1 MLAVVSPRE
10 AMEYID
16 AFCLGAVMQEDP
28 YLEQFGSLP
37 DEPPD
42 EDPCWD
48 APVSDAEPKE
58 EAPPP
63 LEQGLLFDFPQS
75 EPKEAAHP
83 PAKPKAVAPSERRA
97 PTAPPHSTPTPYTPA
112 HIPYRQWLDI
122 FCGDTTLALFY
133 FNHQAIKE

>member
-1 MLAVVSPRE
+1 MLKVVSPRE
-10 AMEYID
+10 AIEYID

-48 APVSDAEPKE
+48 AAPDREEKPK
-58 EAPPP
+58 PM
-63 LEQGLLFDFPQS
+63 EQGLLFDFPTPS
-75 EPKEAAHP
+75 PKGDQASAHP
-83 PAKPKAVAPSERRA
+83 QHKAKPTARTDIPAKPSALK
-97 PTAPPHSTPTPYTPA
+97 PYVPA

-122 FCGDTTLALFY
+122 FCGDSTLALFY

>member
-1 MLAVVSPRE
+1 MFVSPS
-10 AMEYID
+10 D
-16 AFCLGAVMQEDP
+16 AATMINDFCIGAVMQEDP

-42 EDPCWD
+42 ENPCWD
-48 APVSDAEPKE
+48 STVAKAEPKE

-63 LEQGLLFDFPQS
+63 LEQGLLFDFPPS
-75 EPKEAAHP
+75 EPKAAAHP
-83 PAKPKAVAPSERRA
+83 PAKPKAAAPSERRA
-97 PTAPPHSTPTPYTPA
+97 PTAPTHSTQTPYTPT

-122 FCGDTTLALFY
+122 FCGDTSLALFY